1 MLHFPNG
8 KPGAISRSV
17 DDIVISMRN
26 ASGADLPFGV
36 PVFQVAGERS
46 CRPYTGDASQANFLG
61 FSVRSASKTPDT
73 FGSSTAHFAAN
84 EPVDILVRGSI
95 VLEFAST
102 ASPGSPVYLRKADSK
117 LVTTPGAEGTTIQLP
132 NVTVRTT
139 RDTNRCA
146 EVVIA
151 KRNLL

>member
-1 MLHFPNG
+1 MHHFPNG
-8 KPGAISRSV
+8 SPGAISRSK

-26 ASGADLPFGV
+26 ASGTDLPFGT

-61 FSVRSASKTPDT
+61 FSVRIPAKTPDIYD
-73 FGSSTAHFAAN
+73 SSTACYKAN
-84 EPVDILVRGSI
+84 ELVDILVRGSMA
-95 VLEFAST
+95 LEFAGA
-102 ASPGSPVYLRKADSK
+102 ASPGSPVYLRKVDAK
-117 LVTTPGAEGTTIQLP
+117 LVTTPGAEGTTLLLP

-146 EVVIA
+146 EVVIS

>member
-1 MLHFPNG
+1 MQHFPNG
-8 KPGAISRSV
+8 FPGAVSRSK
-17 DDIVISMRN
+17 DDVIISMRN
-26 ASGADLPFGV
+26 ASGADIPFGT

-61 FSVRSASKTPDT
+61 FSVRIPAKTPDT
-73 FGSSTAHFAAN
+73 YGSSTACFAAN
-84 EPVDILVRGSI
+84 EPVDILVRGSM
-95 VLEFAST
+95 VLDFAGT

-117 LVTTPGAEGTTIQLP
+117 LVTTPGAEGTTLQLP

-146 EVVIA
+146 EVVIT
-151 KRNLL
+151 KRNVL